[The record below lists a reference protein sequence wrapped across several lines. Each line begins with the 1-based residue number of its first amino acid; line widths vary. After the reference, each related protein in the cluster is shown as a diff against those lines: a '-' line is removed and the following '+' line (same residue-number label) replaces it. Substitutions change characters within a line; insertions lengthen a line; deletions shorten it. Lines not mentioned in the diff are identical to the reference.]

1 MLPRVPPHVP
11 ACGITGRFN
20 TRPSSVLG
28 STRPSTSPSSAH
40 LVSIQPDGLPRGVAV
55 TVMLSTPPHAQRRR
69 RMLSAAAACSAPPPL
84 AQRRRRWFCCP
95 HRHHLRPP
103 TLNTR
108 SCTFVP
114 PSVANLVSSRIGER
128 RKAPVVSHCAQRAA
142 TDHHALLRVPN
153 GPIRVWGDKKI
164 RSTPKLSRSRRG

>member
-69 RMLSAAAACSAPPPL
+69 RMLSAAAAGSAPSPL
-84 AQRRRRWFCCP
+84 VLLPA
-95 HRHHLRPP
+95 
-103 TLNTR
+103 
-108 SCTFVP
+108 P
-114 PSVANLVSSRIGER
+114 PSPASTDTEYPQLHFRTAVSGKSGQLAHRRTAQGARRQPLRSARRHRSSRASSVCQTGQ
-128 RKAPVVSHCAQRAA
+128 SGC
-142 TDHHALLRVPN
+142 
-153 GPIRVWGDKKI
+153 GG
-164 RSTPKLSRSRRG
+164 GG